1 MSKRLEDKVALVT
14 GGGNGIGEAI
24 SHRFAQEGATV
35 VVTDYDQDSA
45 ERVASAIKSAGGEA
59 ISFQQDVAVEQR
71 WAETVDTIVE
81 SFGRLDIL
89 VNNAGIGITGDV
101 EETTLADWRKIQS
114 VNMESVLVGTQ
125 TAIRAMKGS
134 GGSIINISSIAG
146 MVGEPQWAA
155 YSASKGAVRIFT
167 KSAAL
172 HCAAQDY
179 GIRINS
185 VHPGF
190 IDTAMVA
197 GAIASVQESDRPVL
211 LEMVMA
217 NIPLKRYGAP
227 VEVANGCV
235 FLASDESSYMTGSE
249 LVIDGGYTAR

>member
-1 MSKRLEDKVALVT
+1 MTKRLEDKIALVT

-24 SHRFAQEGATV
+24 CRRFAEEGAMV
-35 VVTDYDQDSA
+35 VVTDHDLESA
-45 ERVASAIKSAGGEA
+45 ERVALAITSSGGKA
-59 ISFQQDVAVEQR
+59 ISRHQDVADEQR
-71 WAETVDTIVE
+71 WDAIVNAVVE

-89 VNNAGIGITGDV
+89 VNNAGIGITGNV
-101 EETTLADWRKIQS
+101 EEATLTDWRKIQA
-114 VNMESVLVGTQ
+114 VNVESVFVGTQ
-125 TAIRAMKGS
+125 AAIKVMKGR

-146 MVGEPQWAA
+146 MVGESTWAA
-155 YSASKGAVRIFT
+155 YGASKGAVRVFT

-172 HCAAQDY
+172 HCAGQDY

-197 GAIASVQESDRPVL
+197 AAITSVPESERAALLASVQAS
-211 LEMVMA
+211 
-217 NIPLKRYGAP
+217 IPLKRYGAP
-227 VEVANGCV
+227 VDVANGCV

>member
-1 MSKRLEDKVALVT
+1 MSKRLKSKVALVT
-14 GGGNGIGEAI
+14 GGGNGIGAAI

-35 VVTDYDQDSA
+35 VVTDYDLESA
-45 ERVASAIKSAGGEA
+45 ARVASAISSAGGEA
-59 ISFQQDVAVEQR
+59 IFLQQDVADEQR
-71 WAETVDTIVE
+71 WAGTVNTIVE
-81 SFGRLDIL
+81 SFGQLDIL
-89 VNNAGIGITGDV
+89 VNNAGIGIAGNV
-101 EETTLADWRKIQS
+101 EDTTLVDWRKIQS
-114 VNMESVLVGTQ
+114 VNMEAVFVGTQ
-125 TAIRAMKGS
+125 TAIRAMKGA

-155 YSASKGAVRIFT
+155 YGASKGAVRIFT

-172 HCAAQDY
+172 HCADQGY

-197 GAIASVQESDRPVL
+197 GAMASVQESDRPAL
-211 LEMVMA
+211 LEAVKA
-217 NIPLKRYGAP
+217 SIPLKRYGAP

-235 FLASDESSYMTGSE
+235 FLASDEASYMTGSE

>member
-1 MSKRLEDKVALVT
+1 MSNRLESKVALVT

-24 SHRFAQEGATV
+24 SHRFAEEGATV
-35 VVTDYDQDSA
+35 VVTDYDQESA
-45 ERVASAIKSAGGEA
+45 VRVAAAIKSAGGQA
-59 ISFQQDVAVEQR
+59 ISFQQDVADEQR
-71 WAETVDTIVE
+71 WADTVDAIVE
-81 SFGRLDIL
+81 SFARLDIL

-101 EETTLADWRKIQS
+101 EETTLADWRKMQS

-125 TAIRAMKGS
+125 TAIKVMKGT

-146 MVGEPQWAA
+146 MVGNPLWAG
-155 YSASKGAVRIFT
+155 YSASKGAVRLFT

-172 HCAAQDY
+172 HCAGQDY

-197 GAIASVQESDRPVL
+197 GALASVPESERAAL
-211 LEMVMA
+211 LESVKA

-227 VEVANGCV
+227 VDVANGCV
-235 FLASDESSYMTGSE
+235 FLASDESTYMTGSE